1 MPRAKSPPRLWLD
14 QTRQAW
20 TVIDGGKRIR
30 TGCGADQVQ
39 AASDFLADYIAANH
53 TIAPGKDPLIED
65 VLLLYSDEHL
75 AYTASAASVS
85 YDLEQLEKWWG
96 GKTVSQITAAN
107 CRAYI
112 EHRQAPTICRREL
125 GFLNAAVMFWHKHR
139 DHGPIGT
146 MPVIVKP
153 PASDPRT
160 RWMTREEAAKFIWH
174 GIRKLPPGRRK
185 RLFRFF
191 IIGWYTGTRHQAI
204 GGLSWSMIDLESRIL
219 HRRPPG
225 AKETRKKRPPCR
237 IGQRLLSHLARWKRL
252 DGPGAKYVMEY
263 GGKPTLH
270 HETAWDMARK
280 MKGSVPDVTP
290 HTLRHSRCTH
300 LMRQGVPVWEAA
312 QSVGM
317 SVEMMQRVYG
327 HHQPGWQQNAAEAR

>member
-160 RWMTREEAAKFIWH
+160 RWMTREEAAAIVE
-174 GIRKLPPGRRK
+174 RRRPG
-185 RLFRFF
+185 L
-191 IIGWYTGTRHQAI
+191 GTRARGGHQ
-204 GGLSWSMIDLESRIL
+204 
-219 HRRPPG
+219 
-225 AKETRKKRPPCR
+225 
-237 IGQRLLSHLARWKRL
+237 
-252 DGPGAKYVMEY
+252 
-263 GGKPTLH
+263 
-270 HETAWDMARK
+270 
-280 MKGSVPDVTP
+280 
-290 HTLRHSRCTH
+290 
-300 LMRQGVPVWEAA
+300 
-312 QSVGM
+312 
-317 SVEMMQRVYG
+317 
-327 HHQPGWQQNAAEAR
+327 